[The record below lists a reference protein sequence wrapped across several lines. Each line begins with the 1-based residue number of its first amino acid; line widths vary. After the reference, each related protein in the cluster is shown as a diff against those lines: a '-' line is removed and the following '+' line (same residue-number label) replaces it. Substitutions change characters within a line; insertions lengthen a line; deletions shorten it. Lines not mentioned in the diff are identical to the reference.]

1 MENNNNFQRYGF
13 DELKYY
19 IMTSIKEL
27 KQQLDEIQRDLYE
40 WRNTSLIDLVEIK
53 TKVNVGAS
61 MIALAVSL
69 IVSTVITLVFK

>member
-27 KQQLDEIQRDLYE
+27 KQQLDEIQKDLYE

-61 MIALAVSL
+61 IIALAVSV

>member
-61 MIALAVSL
+61 IIALAVSL